1 MAAFSEAILPR
12 SQWGLTPELRTPG
25 VKSWKSRCDR
35 LSDALAFLIS
45 TLLRYYT
52 TQSSRVPSIL
62 DFVANPQDGY
72 GQPSAQLLGWH
83 ASNLIASL
91 IEDNLHKE
99 KAMQRWKA

>member
-1 MAAFSEAILPR
+1 
-12 SQWGLTPELRTPG
+12 
-25 VKSWKSRCDR
+25 
-35 LSDALAFLIS
+35 
-45 TLLRYYT
+45 
-52 TQSSRVPSIL
+52 VPSIL

-83 ASNLIASL
+83 ASNLIAPASL